1 MGHLGCF
8 QLLALTNK
16 AAMNIVECVPLWHG
30 GASFGCIPKS
40 DISGSSGRSISNFL
54 KNLQIYFQSG
64 LPVCNSTKNGGVF
77 LFLHILSN
85 MCCHLRFREI
95 YRFNAISIK
104 MSTQFFMKRE
114 ILKFIWKGKNPRIA
128 KTILNNKRA
137 AGGITVLDIKLYYRA
152 IVIKICMILVLRQT
166 C

>member
-1 MGHLGCF
+1 
-8 QLLALTNK
+8 
-16 AAMNIVECVPLWHG
+16 
-30 GASFGCIPKS
+30 
-40 DISGSSGRSISNFL
+40 
-54 KNLQIYFQSG
+54 
-64 LPVCNSTKNGGVF
+64 
-77 LFLHILSN
+77 
-85 MCCHLRFREI
+85 
-95 YRFNAISIK
+95 
-104 MSTQFFMKRE
+104 MKRE